1 MLIAVEVEGI
11 DNPRLV
17 LVTFYNRTRLQGENV
32 NPLSLLSVC
41 SYIYLIIR
49 GTDLIKRV
57 MCFPYGT
64 YSPFSGG
71 KVVGL

>member
-17 LVTFYNRTRLQGENV
+17 LVTFYSRTRLQGENV
-32 NPLSLLSVC
+32 NPLSLRVC
-41 SYIYLIIR
+41 SYVCLIIR
-49 GTDLIKRV
+49 GTNLIKRV

-64 YSPFSGG
+64 CSPFSGG